1 MKKETATEELR
12 MTDLPDYDGL
22 FEKNRKEKNVS
33 LRILYSF
40 FSEHKKHF
48 LIAQFYFLL
57 KNAPVWILP
66 LITSSVI
73 NLAAKPEGSTVWD
86 FAVLG
91 ALALVLVLQNVWSHV
106 KYAMHNNRALR
117 HISAGIRNSLIRKL
131 QQLSITYH
139 KDIETGRLQSKFLRD
154 VEAVE
159 GLNRQVF
166 EHVITTV
173 ISLVVTIF
181 ITLTKS
187 WVIMLFY
194 LVVIPVNLLL
204 INLFRKRMRRENRQY
219 RTENEQLSA
228 RITDMLTMIPVTK
241 AHGLEETEIDRLSSN
256 IRHVASS
263 GLQMDETVAK
273 FGSWNWVIST
283 LLSTSCLIFTGI
295 LAYFGHIEVGDIVL
309 YQSYFSA
316 ISGQAQV
323 LINIF
328 PMLNTGMEAL
338 RSLSEIMLSDEIE
351 DNRDKIRLRYVHGS
365 VQFEDV
371 SYHYPNTRQDVVSHL
386 NLDISPGQCVAFVG
400 ASGSGKTTIMNMIIG
415 FLQATEGVVKI
426 DGKPIEAIHLQ
437 DYRHFLS
444 VVPQNSILFTGTIR
458 QNILYGLAEV
468 PEEKLMEIVDRANIR
483 EFIDRL
489 PDGLD
494 TLIGE
499 HGDKLSGGQKQRIS
513 IARALIRDPRIII
526 LDEATSALDNISEY
540 EVQKAM
546 NELMKGRT
554 TFIVAHRLSTIR
566 NADVI
571 VVMKDGV
578 CIEQGSYEE
587 LMELHGEFYQLQKL
601 SERNAEMVLEGEKE

>member
-1 MKKETATEELR
+1 MKKDTIAEEFR
-12 MTDLPDYDGL
+12 NQELPDYDGL
-22 FEKNRKEKNVS
+22 FEKNRQKKNVS
-33 LRILYSF
+33 ARILYSF
-40 FSEHKKHF
+40 FVEHKKHF
-48 LIAQFYFLL
+48 LIAQFYFLI
-57 KNAPVWILP
+57 KNSPTWILP
-66 LITSSVI
+66 LITAEII
-73 NLAAKPEGSTVWD
+73 NLAASPEGSSPWD
-86 FAVLG
+86 FLRLG
-91 ALALVLVLQNVWSHV
+91 LLALVLLLQNVWTHV
-106 KYAMHNNRALR
+106 RYAMHINRALR
-117 HISAGIRNSLIRKL
+117 HISAGIRNSLIKKL

-159 GLNRQVF
+159 GMNRQLF
-166 EHVITTV
+166 DHVISTIISV
-173 ISLVVTIF
+173 IITIC

-187 WVIMLFY
+187 WFIMLFY

-204 INLFRKRMRRENRQY
+204 INFFRGRMRRENRQY

-241 AHGLEETEIDRLSSN
+241 AHGLENTEIDRIGDN

-263 GLQMDETVAK
+263 GLQMDKTTAK
-273 FGSWNWVIST
+273 FGSWHWVVGT
-283 LLSTSCLIFTGI
+283 MLSTSCLLFTGL

-316 ISGQAQV
+316 ISGQAQM

-386 NLDISPGQCVAFVG
+386 NLDVSPGQCVAFVG

-415 FLQATEGVVKI
+415 FLQATDGVVKI
-426 DGKPIEAIHLQ
+426 DGKPIGLLHLQ
-437 DYRHFLS
+437 EYRKFLS

-458 QNILYGLAEV
+458 QNILYGLPDV
-468 PEEKLMEIVDRANIR
+468 SDEKLNEIIDRANIR
-483 EFIDRL
+483 EFVDRL

-494 TLIGE
+494 TIIGE

-566 NADVI
+566 NADLI
-571 VVMKDGV
+571 VVMKDGC

-601 SERNAEMVLEGEKE
+601 SERNTEMSLEGAEE

>member
-1 MKKETATEELR
+1 MKKGTLTEELR
-12 MTDLPDYDGL
+12 IEDLPDYDGL
-22 FEKNRKEKNVS
+22 FEKNRREKNVS
-33 LRILYSF
+33 ARILYSF
-40 FSEHKKHF
+40 FAENKKHF
-48 LIAQFYFLL
+48 LIAQIYFLF
-57 KNAPVWILP
+57 KNAPVWIMP

-73 NLAAKPEGSTVWD
+73 NLAAKPEDSTVWD
-86 FAVLG
+86 FIALG
-91 ALALVLVLQNVWSHV
+91 LLALVLILQNVWTHV
-106 KYAMHNNRALR
+106 RYAMHNSRALR
-117 HISAGIRNSLIRKL
+117 RISAGIRNSLIRKL

-159 GLNRQVF
+159 GLNRQCF
-166 EHVITTV
+166 EAVIPTV
-173 ISLVVTIF
+173 ISIIVTIV
-181 ITLTKS
+181 ITLSKS
-187 WVIMLFY
+187 WIIMLFY
-194 LVVIPVNLLL
+194 LVVIPINLLL
-204 INLFRKRMRRENRQY
+204 INFFRNRMRRDNRQY
-219 RTENEQLSA
+219 RSENEQLSA

-241 AHGLEETEIDRLSSN
+241 AHGLENTEIDRLGSN
-256 IRHVASS
+256 IRHVATS
-263 GLQMDETVAK
+263 GLELDETVAK
-273 FGSWNWVIST
+273 FGSWSWVLATI
-283 LLSTSCLIFTGI
+283 LSTSCLIFTGI
-295 LAYFGHIEVGDIVL
+295 LAYFGHIEVGDIVM
-309 YQSYFSA
+309 YQSYFSS
-316 ISGQAQV
+316 ISGQAQM

-328 PMLNTGMEAL
+328 PQLNTGLEAL

-386 NLDISPGQCVAFVG
+386 NLDVSPGQCVAFVG
-400 ASGSGKTTIMNMIIG
+400 ASGSGKTTVMNMIIG
-415 FLQATEGVVKI
+415 FLQATDGVVKI
-426 DGKPIEAIHLQ
+426 DGKPMSEIHLQ

-458 QNILYGLAEV
+458 QNILYGLDGV
-468 PEEKLMEIVDRANIR
+468 SDEKLMEIVDRANIR
-483 EFIDRL
+483 EFIERL
-489 PDGLD
+489 PNGLD

-566 NADVI
+566 NADLI

-578 CIEQGSYEE
+578 SIEQGSYEE

-601 SERNAEMVLEGEKE
+601 SERNAEMTTTD

>member
-1 MKKETATEELR
+1 MKKDTIAEEFR
-12 MTDLPDYDGL
+12 NQELPDYDGL
-22 FEKNRKEKNVS
+22 FEKNRREKNVS

-40 FSEHKKHF
+40 FVEHKKHF
-48 LIAQFYFLL
+48 LIAQLYFLL
-57 KNAPVWILP
+57 KNAPAWILP
-66 LITSSVI
+66 LITAEVI
-73 NLAAKPEGSTVWD
+73 NLAASPEGSSPLD
-86 FAVLG
+86 FLILG
-91 ALALVLVLQNVWSHV
+91 LLALVLLLQNVWSHV

-117 HISAGIRNSLIRKL
+117 HISAGVRNSLIKKL

-159 GLNRQVF
+159 GMNRQFF
-166 EHVITTV
+166 ENVIPTV
-173 ISLVVTIF
+173 ISIIVTIV

-187 WVIMLFY
+187 WFIMLFY
-194 LVVIPVNLLL
+194 LVVIPINLLL
-204 INLFRKRMRRENRQY
+204 INFFRARMRRENRQY
-219 RTENEQLSA
+219 RNENEQLSA

-241 AHGLEETEIDRLSSN
+241 AHGLETTEINRISNN

-263 GLQMDETVAK
+263 GLQMDETVAR
-273 FGSWNWVIST
+273 FGSWNWVVAT

-295 LAYFGHIEVGDIVL
+295 LAYFGHLEVGDIVL

-316 ISGQAQV
+316 ISGQAQM

-338 RSLSEIMLSDEIE
+338 RSLSEIMLSDQIE

-386 NLDISPGQCVAFVG
+386 NLDVSPGQCVAFVG
-400 ASGSGKTTIMNMIIG
+400 ASGSGKTTVMNMIIG
-415 FLQATEGVVKI
+415 FLQATDGVVKI
-426 DGKPIEAIHLQ
+426 DGKPIGLLHLQ
-437 DYRHFLS
+437 EYRRFLS

-458 QNILYGLAEV
+458 QNILYGLPDV
-468 PEEKLMEIVDRANIR
+468 SDEKLNEIIDRANIR
-483 EFIDRL
+483 EFVDRL

-566 NADVI
+566 NADLI
-571 VVMKDGV
+571 VVMKDGC

-587 LMELHGEFYQLQKL
+587 LMALQGEFYQLQKL
-601 SERNAEMVLEGEKE
+601 SERNTEMSLKGEES

>member
-1 MKKETATEELR
+1 
-12 MTDLPDYDGL
+12 
-22 FEKNRKEKNVS
+22 
-33 LRILYSF
+33 
-40 FSEHKKHF
+40 
-48 LIAQFYFLL
+48 
-57 KNAPVWILP
+57 
-66 LITSSVI
+66 
-73 NLAAKPEGSTVWD
+73 
-86 FAVLG
+86 
-91 ALALVLVLQNVWSHV
+91 
-106 KYAMHNNRALR
+106 
-117 HISAGIRNSLIRKL
+117 
-131 QQLSITYH
+131 
-139 KDIETGRLQSKFLRD
+139 
-154 VEAVE
+154 
-159 GLNRQVF
+159 
-166 EHVITTV
+166 
-173 ISLVVTIF
+173 
-181 ITLTKS
+181 
-187 WVIMLFY
+187 
-194 LVVIPVNLLL
+194 
-204 INLFRKRMRRENRQY
+204 
-219 RTENEQLSA
+219 
-228 RITDMLTMIPVTK
+228 MIPVTK
-241 AHGLEETEIDRLSSN
+241 AHGLEETEIGRLSSN

-273 FGSWNWVIST
+273 FGSWNWVVGT
-283 LLSTSCLIFTGI
+283 LLSTSCLVFTGL

-316 ISGQAQV
+316 ISGQAQM

-338 RSLSEIMLSDEIE
+338 HSLSEIMLSDEIE

-386 NLDISPGQCVAFVG
+386 NLDVNPGQCVAFVG

-415 FLQATEGVVKI
+415 FLQATDGVVKI
-426 DGKPIEAIHLQ
+426 DGKPIGAIHLQ

-458 QNILYGLAEV
+458 QNILYGLADV

-566 NADVI
+566 NADLI

-587 LMELHGEFYQLQKL
+587 LMDLHGEFYQLQKL
-601 SERNAEMVLEGEKE
+601 SERNAELVMEGDKE

>member
-1 MKKETATEELR
+1 MKKENITDELR
-12 MTDLPDYDGL
+12 MPELPDYDGL
-22 FEKNRKEKNVS
+22 FEKNRREKNVS
-33 LRILYSF
+33 LRILFSF

-48 LIAQFYFLL
+48 LIAQLYFLL
-57 KNAPVWILP
+57 KNAPVWIMP
-66 LITSSVI
+66 LITAEVI
-73 NLAAKPEGSTVWD
+73 NLAAKPEGSSVWD
-86 FAVLG
+86 FVILG
-91 ALALVLVLQNVWSHV
+91 VVSLVLILQNVWSHV
-106 KYAMHNNRALR
+106 KYAMHNNHALR

-166 EHVITTV
+166 EHVLTTV
-173 ISLVVTIF
+173 ISLIVTIF
-181 ITLTKS
+181 ITLSKS

-204 INLFRKRMRRENRQY
+204 INFFRGRMRKENRQY

-241 AHGLEETEIDRLSSN
+241 AHGLEETEIGRLSSN

-273 FGSWNWVIST
+273 FGSWNWVVGT
-283 LLSTSCLIFTGI
+283 LLSTSCLVFTGL

-316 ISGQAQV
+316 ISGQAQM

-338 RSLSEIMLSDEIE
+338 HSLSEIMLSDEIE

-386 NLDISPGQCVAFVG
+386 NLDVNPGQCVAFVG

-415 FLQATEGVVKI
+415 FLQATDGVVKI
-426 DGKPIEAIHLQ
+426 DGKPIGAIHLQ

-458 QNILYGLAEV
+458 QNILYGLADV

-566 NADVI
+566 NADLI

-587 LMELHGEFYQLQKL
+587 LMDLHGEFYQLQKL
-601 SERNAEMVLEGEKE
+601 SERNAELVMEGDKE